1 MPVLSPA
8 VARSSSTV
16 LLLLLGSLFLSLRQR
31 LARITRCSHPFRLAH
46 RWWCS
51 LFSRLAPTARCSCIR
66 WLAPSLRCSLLLRLA
81 PTTVVHFSCS
91 SARSTPHGAFWFS
104 GSLLRQ
110 GALSRIG
117 SLALLGALKNRGSL
131 QRLGTLLRFGSLL
144 SGFCKITNGPLL
156 TGRRDFPPTENFSS
170 ISSRSVGYLLDSFS
184 PEATSHSLDAI

>member
-1 MPVLSPA
+1 RRGWCSLRLRLDLGGRCSHVRCLAPCPWCSRLRRLAPDLARSCLMKFSSCRTARSVMPVLSPA

-81 PTTVVHFSCS
+81 PTT
-91 SARSTPHGAFWFS
+91 
-104 GSLLRQ
+104 
-110 GALSRIG
+110 
-117 SLALLGALKNRGSL
+117 
-131 QRLGTLLRFGSLL
+131 
-144 SGFCKITNGPLL
+144 
-156 TGRRDFPPTENFSS
+156 
-170 ISSRSVGYLLDSFS
+170 
-184 PEATSHSLDAI
+184 